1 MISRAKL
8 RQTLLKSREIAR
20 QKFII
25 LLYLTLIRNYY
36 LFTTKHDVT
45 ILSSTSVYMYVS
57 IRLFANESNRILFI

>member
-8 RQTLLKSREIAR
+8 SQTLLKSGEIAR

-36 LFTTKHDVT
+36 LFTTKYDVT
-45 ILSSTSVYMYVS
+45 ILSSTAVYMYVS